1 MALKPCRECGQ
12 QVSSEAAACPACG
25 CSKPVRQW
33 GFFKIFFTTLF
44 LFVSG
49 LSLIGA
55 LAVDPAP
62 PTQTQ
67 PKRLTEKPR
76 PPAPPAPELK
86 IKSWRC
92 DIEEN
97 YTYVRGEV
105 KNLTDQKIEHVLA
118 VATYKNKAGELVKSD
133 DALLDFDPLMPGQT
147 SPFKVITR
155 NNPEITNCELSFATM
170 RGRQLIAVK

>member
-12 QVSSEAAACPACG
+12 NVSSEAPTCPACG
-25 CSKPVRQW
+25 CSRPVRHW
-33 GFFKIFFTTLF
+33 GIFKIFFTTLF
-44 LFVSG
+44 LFVAG
-49 LSLIGA
+49 FTLIGA
-55 LAVDPAP
+55 LAVDSAP
-62 PTQTQ
+62 TPQVQ
-67 PKRLTEKPR
+67 PKRVAEKPR
-76 PPAPPAPELK
+76 SAAPPEPELK

-133 DALLDFDPLMPGQT
+133 DALVEFDPLMPGQT
-147 SPFKVITR
+147 SPFEVITR
-155 NNPEITNCELSFATM
+155 NNPEITNCELNFATM